1 LEYDGT
7 LATPAVQ
14 SALSTGGLDAVR
26 YPGGSYADGYHWQ
39 TNTED
44 GGGFV
49 APNTDFDHYT
59 ATVRAAGAQA
69 IVTANCGSGTP
80 QEAAAWVQYSNV
92 TKGYGVK
99 YWEIGNGE
107 YGASWEGDNHSSHSA
122 TTYATN
128 LLQYI
133 SAMKA
138 VDPSIKIGAVLTTP
152 ASWPDGIVGPGDTQ
166 VSTSSSTSLLSTHA
180 VKRANGDVDVML
192 INKDPNNDASVS
204 LSYNGFTPGSGT
216 PTVYSYLKNGTS
228 ITSATNGTKVDI
240 WSCNGQ
246 RNQQWTLG

>member
-1 LEYDGT
+1 VNAGQSSATLPSTGTGVNFAVYDGT
-7 LATPAVQ
+7 IGTSAVQ

-49 APNTDFDHYT
+49 APNTDFDHYI
-59 ATVRAAGAQA
+59 ATVRGAGAQA
-69 IVTANCGSGTP
+69 IVTANYGSGTP
-80 QEAAAWVQYSNV
+80 QEAAAWVRYSNI

-99 YWEIGNGE
+99 YWEIGNEQYGNGE
-107 YGASWEGDNHSSHSA
+107 YGSKWEGDNHSSHSA

-128 LLQYI
+128 LLQYV

-152 ASWPDGIVGPGDTQ
+152 GSWPDGIVGPGDTQ
-166 VSTSSSTSLLSTHA
+166 DWNHT
-180 VKRANGDVDVML
+180 
-192 INKDPNNDASVS
+192 
-204 LSYNGFTPGSGT
+204 
-216 PTVYSYLKNGTS
+216 
-228 ITSATNGTKVDI
+228 
-240 WSCNGQ
+240 
-246 RNQQWTLG
+246 